1 MRRGSKTNHHQVME
15 NAFSNFSVN
24 LADLVERAGQSAV
37 GIEARHRIGS
47 SGFLWKPGVIVTAG
61 HAIRRDE
68 DIPVILP
75 DGKRATAELAGR
87 DADTDIAVLR
97 VDGVEAPPLRHS
109 AALRTGEIVVAVGRH
124 EPGVLAAMGMVSTA
138 GGPWKTW
145 RGGQLDA
152 LIRLDIGAYPRSSGS
167 LLIDTQ
173 GGFAGMLTAGLTR
186 TAPVAIPPA
195 TIDRI
200 AAELLEHGRVA
211 QGYLGI
217 GLQTIPLPVAFARL
231 LKREQ
236 RAGVIVLS
244 VEPSGPAEAS
254 GILVGDIVVEIDGHP
269 VADTDDVHSA
279 LRGAIGKALT
289 AIVLRGGE
297 RVELK
302 VTVGERKN

>member
-1 MRRGSKTNHHQVME
+1 ME
-15 NAFSNFSVN
+15 QALSSFSSN

-87 DADTDIAVLR
+87 DPDTDIAVLR
-97 VDGVEAPPLRHS
+97 VDGVEA
-109 AALRTGEIVVAVGRH
+109 AALPASRALRAGEIIVAVGRH
-124 EPGVLAAMGMVSTA
+124 EPGVLAAMGIVSTA

-152 LIRLDIGAYPRSSGS
+152 LLRLDIGAYPRSSGS
-167 LLIDTQ
+167 LVVDTQ

-195 TIDRI
+195 TIDRV
-200 AAELLEHGRVA
+200 ATELLEHGKVA
-211 QGYLGI
+211 QGYLGV
-217 GLQTIPLPVAFARL
+217 GLQTIPLPRE
-231 LKREQ
+231 KRS
-236 RAGVIVLS
+236 GVIVLN
-244 VEPSGPAEAS
+244 VEPEGPAEGS
-254 GILVGDIVVEIDGHP
+254 GVFVGDVILEIDGHA
-269 VADTDDVHSA
+269 VGDTDDIHTA
-279 LRGAIGKALT
+279 LRGAIGKSLPAV
-289 AIVLRGGE
+289 VLRGGE

-302 VTVGERKN
+302 VKVGERRG